1 MRKQLCEFELRCSSS
16 GQIERTQRFYLPNA
30 KSRCKFESNS
40 TPRGFWHSQKNI
52 ERFEW
57 HLSQKGMLT
66 ENRSSEILSKVHVAK
81 PCPANWRE
89 MKGTDQVRHCTHCA
103 KNVYNLSN
111 MSRQEAADLIERS
124 EGKVCVRYY
133 MRPDG
138 GVMTKDCPKPMRRK
152 TRMVAVLTS
161 LLSIVGLTGV
171 ASAMQTAVLGRPARP
186 QGRTMG
192 ELAYRPLQ
200 GKPVVHPP
208 TKDPNGTKTKP
219 SVKTLEKPVQK
230 VKSRAPSNTKGN

>member
-1 MRKQLCEFELRCSSS
+1 M
-16 GQIERTQRFYLPNA
+16 T
-30 KSRCKFESNS
+30 
-40 TPRGFWHSQKNI
+40 SQ
-52 ERFEW
+52 
-57 HLSQKGMLT
+57 
-66 ENRSSEILSKVHVAK
+66 NRSSEILSKVEVAK

-111 MSRQEAADLIERS
+111 MSRQEAADLIERM

-138 GVMTKDCPKPMRRK
+138 GVMTKDCPRPLRRK
-152 TRMVAVLTS
+152 TRIVAVLTS

-186 QGRTMG
+186 QGHMMG
-192 ELAYRPLQ
+192 AIPYRPLQ

-208 TKDPNGTKTKP
+208 TKDSKGKKTKP
-219 SVKTLEKPVQK
+219 SVKTQEKPVQK
-230 VKSRAPSNTKGN
+230 PKSKAPFTTKGS